1 MRYMMIVKASR
12 ASEAGVMPTEA
23 QFAEMGAYNEQLA
36 NAGVLVDLSGLQAT
50 SQGARIRFSG
60 GKRTLIQG
68 PFDYSSDLVAGYWI
82 INVKSPEEALEW
94 AMKAPNPGFGDADGE
109 IELRR
114 FFEMEDFEPSP
125 ALERAKELEFPGK
138 R

>member
-1 MRYMMIVKASR
+1 MRYMMIVKATK

-60 GKRTLIQG
+60 GKRALIKG
-68 PFDYSSDLVAGYWI
+68 PFPDSSDLVAGYWI
-82 INVKSPEEALEW
+82 INVKSPEEAFDW
-94 AMKAPNPGFGDADGE
+94 AMKAPNPAFGDADGE

-114 FFEMEDFEPSP
+114 FFEMEDFEPS
-125 ALERAKELEFPGK
+125 AAVDKARTLEFPGK